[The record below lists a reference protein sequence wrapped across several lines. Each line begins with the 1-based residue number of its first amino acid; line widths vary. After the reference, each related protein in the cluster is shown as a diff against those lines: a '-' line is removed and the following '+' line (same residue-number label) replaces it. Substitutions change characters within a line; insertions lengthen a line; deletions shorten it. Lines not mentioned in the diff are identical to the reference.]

1 MLKIV
6 TVTEEGAQLDVIRE
20 LFREY
25 EKELNENIC
34 FQSFEKELEDPLI
47 KYRQP
52 TGIVLLAYWNDAVAG
67 CIALQALPE
76 TGACE
81 MKRLYVRPEFRK
93 HGIGRNL
100 ANELVEWAKT
110 LGYSVMRL
118 DTLPKLQAAVKM
130 YYAMGFEDC
139 EAYYNN
145 PLEGVIYMKMPL
157 SGSPL

>member
-6 TVTEEGAQLDVIRE
+6 TVTEEGAQLDSIRA

-47 KYRQP
+47 KYSQP
-52 TGIVLLAYWNDAVAG
+52 AGILLIAYWNEAVAG
-67 CIALQALPE
+67 CIALQSLPV
-76 TGACE
+76 TGDCE

-93 HGIGRNL
+93 HGIGRKL
-100 ANELVEWAKT
+100 AEDLLAWGKT
-110 LGYSVMRL
+110 LGYSIMRL
-118 DTLPKLQAAVKM
+118 DTLPKLEAAVKM
-130 YYAMGFEDC
+130 YYAMGFENC

-145 PLEGVIYMKMPL
+145 PLEGVIYMKKSL
-157 SGSPL
+157 SESPL

>member
-47 KYRQP
+47 KYSQP

-145 PLEGVIYMKMPL
+145 PLEGVIYMKMSL

>member
-6 TVTEEGAQLDVIRE
+6 TVTEEGAQLDTVRQ

-47 KYRQP
+47 KYSQP
-52 TGIVLLAYWNDAVAG
+52 KGILLLAYWNDAVAG
-67 CIALQALPE
+67 CIALQALAE
-76 TGACE
+76 KGDCE

-93 HGIGRNL
+93 HGIGRQL
-100 ANELVEWAKT
+100 ANSLLEWAKT
-110 LGYSVMRL
+110 LGYAVMRL
-118 DTLPKLQAAVKM
+118 DTLPKLQSAVRM
-130 YYAMGFEDC
+130 YYGMGFEDC

-145 PLEGVIYMKMPL
+145 PLEGVIYMKKRL
-157 SGSPL
+157 SESPL